1 MNFPSLFIHGDE
13 TTDSMAAAPRA
24 NRFLVYLPFLDPQG
38 GKGLG
43 TNLHCTALVGTGWR
57 VGADGVA
64 RVDPGT
70 IFFTPCFAHTHLFHQ
85 SLRRLTESWR
95 RGLRYLVVR
104 GCCRDEL
111 RACCCRFGGMKLAR
125 GGSGSCVDG
134 IAYGRA
140 QQAWT

>member
-13 TTDSMAAAPRA
+13 TTDSITAAPRA

-43 TNLHCTALVGTGWR
+43 TNLHCTALVGTGWG

-70 IFFTPCFAHTHLFHQ
+70 IFFYTVLCTHTSFSSVSSSFDGELEK
-85 SLRRLTESWR
+85 RLEISSSSR
-95 RGLRYLVVR
+95 LL
-104 GCCRDEL
+104 
-111 RACCCRFGGMKLAR
+111 
-125 GGSGSCVDG
+125 S
-134 IAYGRA
+134 
-140 QQAWT
+140 